1 MKQKYQCELMTP
13 RHNDQDTM
21 TKSVTMS
28 VSTKKTALKQKYPV
42 KKLSFLR
49 QMAYFSSQA
58 RNLQS
63 QCVTVIAVSK
73 ETPKD

>member
-1 MKQKYQCELMTP
+1 MKQKYQCEFMRP

-21 TKSVTMS
+21 TKSATMS
-28 VSTKKTALKQKYPV
+28 VSTKKTVLKHKSPL
-42 KKLSFLR
+42 KKVSFLR

-63 QCVTVIAVSK
+63 ESAIVIAVSK